1 MAARRLATLGSQ
13 LSGGA
18 AASVAAEV
26 DMAVEVDA
34 ASRVLIGGSISELDT
49 PAMMVYH
56 PTSHPSCA
64 CDPQDARWLRA
75 NDDRMRMR

>member
-26 DMAVEVDA
+26 DMAVEVEA
-34 ASRVLIGGSISELDT
+34 ASRALIGGSISELDT
-49 PAMMVYH
+49 PAMMV
-56 PTSHPSCA
+56 
-64 CDPQDARWLRA
+64 W
-75 NDDRMRMR
+75 